1 MLRKLH
7 AAVFVLALSPI
18 SVLAQHVYVDLD
30 DSTITINNSFIDIDV
45 NQDSAMDFRLTLYRD
60 TGVSG
65 KLDHIIISPID
76 SLNGK
81 VMGLTATV
89 TGPQAPKLC
98 IHQKID

>member
-45 NQDSAMDFRLTLYRD
+45 NQDSAMDFRLTHCTVTL
-60 TGVSG
+60 VSVANWIT
-65 KLDHIIISPID
+65 LSFHP
-76 SLNGK
+76 
-81 VMGLTATV
+81 LTA
-89 TGPQAPKLC
+89 
-98 IHQKID
+98 